1 MIFLSWLFFPVII
14 APNHTGDDFYRF
26 DKSLKNKTEFYVQQV
41 TGSVNYLNGT
51 DLKDFMVAY
60 LNYQIE
66 HHVWPDLPMLKYR
79 QAAPQFKAMCQKHGV
94 PYIEESVFKRFAKL
108 WSIMMGD
115 TNVRRARGSLY
126 WGRSKRPSCKC

>member
-66 HHVWPDLPMLKYR
+66 HHVWPDLLMLKYR

-94 PYIEESVFKRFAKL
+94 P
-108 WSIMMGD
+108 
-115 TNVRRARGSLY
+115 
-126 WGRSKRPSCKC
+126 